1 MLYNTQKTEET
12 GNIRTVITS
21 IRDEH
26 IDKLEIVKGKLI
38 INTKDKGEIQ
48 IAKSIG
54 IEVNPY
60 DITEEG
66 ELLSSNGNLLL
77 VDENGTLTIPASIT
91 KIGEGAFANCSGL
104 KTIIIPGSVKEIG
117 ADAFTYNQTLE
128 TVIMQEGV
136 EIIGDRAFKSC
147 RKLKSVEM
155 PNTIENLGQMAF
167 FECSAFTEV
176 EIPEKVQVLNTN
188 VFGQCIALSK
198 VTLNEGLVTMESNAF
213 YGCAFSNITL
223 PSTLKS
229 IGLNALTGNENLI
242 DIQVKGDNFVY
253 EEGLL
258 MPKSKDNI
266 VFASDKY
273 LKTINTFR
281 IPEGVKGLNIQIGRY
296 TNIKKLVIPASFTYD
311 ITAGYFPRTIEEVE
325 ISGQNS
331 RYAVLSNDKIWYS
344 KDKKELMMC
353 YSKDKNINLK
363 EKDIFIIKESAF
375 DQATNAE
382 NIELPDTLTQIKA
395 AAFINGN
402 MKEVKIGA
410 NVSDIAPGFAR
421 IDNNINFIID
431 NENKYYSI
439 ENNILYNKNKT
450 KLVRVFKRVKGEF
463 IVKSTIEEIGDS
475 AFSLQNEITKT
486 SLPVGIKRIGK
497 NSFSYC
503 SFSQIEIPETIE
515 EIAVNSFS
523 NNEKLDKIII
533 HKKENSVANA
543 PWGAVKG
550 MKVIEW
556 TK

>member
-60 DITEEG
+60 DISDDG
-66 ELLSSNGNLLL
+66 ELHSSDGNLLL
-77 VDENGTLTIPASIT
+77 VDENGTLTIPDRVT
-91 KIGEGAFANCSGL
+91 KIGEGAFANLEGL

-117 ADAFTYNQTLE
+117 ENAFAYNKTLE
-128 TVIMQEGV
+128 TVILQNGTTT
-136 EIIGDRAFKSC
+136 IGNRAFRNC
-147 RKLKSVEM
+147 YKLKNITM
-155 PNTIENLGQMAF
+155 PKTIENLGQMAF
-167 FECSAFTEV
+167 YQCSALTEI
-176 EIPEKVQVLNTN
+176 EIPGKVQVLRGNI
-188 VFGQCIALSK
+188 FDQCIALSK
-198 VTLNEGLVTMESNAF
+198 VILNEGLVTMESNAF
-213 YGCAFSNITL
+213 YRCTFSSITL
-223 PSTLKS
+223 PSTLKT
-229 IGLNALTGNENLI
+229 IGVNALTGNENLI
-242 DIQVKGDNFVY
+242 DIQIKGDNFVY

-258 MPKSKDNI
+258 MPKSKENI

-273 LKTINTFR
+273 LKSIDTFR
-281 IPEGVKGLNIQIGRY
+281 IPEGVKGLSIQIPY

-311 ITAGYFPRTIEEVE
+311 ITAGFFPSTIEEVE
-325 ISGQNS
+325 ISDKNS

-363 EKDIFIIKESAF
+363 EKDISIIKESAF

-395 AAFINGN
+395 SAFINGN
-402 MKEVKIGA
+402 MREVKIGA
-410 NVSDIAPGFAR
+410 NVSDIASNFTK

-431 NENKYYSI
+431 NENNYYFI

>member
-1 MLYNTQKTEET
+1 M
-12 GNIRTVITS
+12 
-21 IRDEH
+21 
-26 IDKLEIVKGKLI
+26 
-38 INTKDKGEIQ
+38 
-48 IAKSIG
+48 
-54 IEVNPY
+54 
-60 DITEEG
+60 
-66 ELLSSNGNLLL
+66 LL
-77 VDENGTLTIPASIT
+77 VDENGTLTIPDRVT
-91 KIGEGAFANCSGL
+91 KIGEGAFANLEGL

-117 ADAFTYNQTLE
+117 ENAFAYNKTLE
-128 TVIMQEGV
+128 TVILQNGTTT
-136 EIIGDRAFKSC
+136 IGNRAFRNC
-147 RKLKSVEM
+147 YKLKNITM
-155 PNTIENLGQMAF
+155 PKTIENLGQMAF
-167 FECSAFTEV
+167 YQCSALTEI
-176 EIPEKVQVLNTN
+176 EIPGKVQVLRGNI
-188 VFGQCIALSK
+188 FDQCIALSK
-198 VTLNEGLVTMESNAF
+198 VILNEGLVTMESNAF
-213 YGCAFSNITL
+213 YRCTFSSITL
-223 PSTLKS
+223 PSTLKT
-229 IGLNALTGNENLI
+229 IGVNALTGNENLI
-242 DIQVKGDNFVY
+242 DIQIKGDNFVY

-258 MPKSKDNI
+258 MPKSKENI

-273 LKTINTFR
+273 LKSIDTFR
-281 IPEGVKGLNIQIGRY
+281 IPEGVKGLSIQIPY

-311 ITAGYFPRTIEEVE
+311 ITAGFFPSTIEEVE
-325 ISGQNS
+325 ISDKNS

-363 EKDIFIIKESAF
+363 EKDISIIKESAF

-395 AAFINGN
+395 SAFINGN
-402 MKEVKIGA
+402 MREVKIGA
-410 NVSDIAPGFAR
+410 NVSDIASNFTK

-431 NENKYYSI
+431 NENNYYFI

-503 SFSQIEIPETIE
+503 SFSQIKIPETIE

>member
-311 ITAGYFPRTIEEVE
+311 ITAGFFPSTIEEVE
-325 ISGQNS
+325 ISDKNS